1 MEAIMFSVY
10 LAKTI
15 ADLTFGQALAYYVV
29 KYAVSAVVA
38 LAAIGLGIRLRKN
51 KNAKMEH
58 GE

>member
-1 MEAIMFSVY
+1 MGAIMFSVY

>member
-1 MEAIMFSVY
+1 MEAIMCSVY

>member
-1 MEAIMFSVY
+1 MCSVY

>member
-1 MEAIMFSVY
+1 MFSVY

>member
-38 LAAIGLGIRLRKN
+38 LAAIGLGIHLRKN

>member
-10 LAKTI
+10 FAKTI
-15 ADLTFGQALAYYVV
+15 ADLTFGRALAYYVV